1 MTGLRR
7 RTARWLF
14 CSIDAQRTRVGW
26 QDLSELGIV
35 AFAFL
40 CYFLVRGAVAER
52 AEDAFAHARWIIELQ
67 RSLGL
72 FVEPAFQ
79 RWVLERELLVR
90 FLNFVYFWL
99 DLPLIAVVGIVMLCK
114 RRRAYMLTRDA
125 ILISGGMAL
134 VVYWAWPV
142 APPRFLPEWG
152 FVDTLAVYNNLSY
165 QAQTMQP
172 FVNPFAAVPSL
183 HVGWAMLLAAGAFVA
198 TRSLALRLGA
208 IVLFVLQSISVVGTG
223 NHYIFDGVAGIAVCS
238 LALAAAVWMQR
249 RGYPAARAALA
260 REAGALLAAPEARA
274 SRRSPPAAARPR

>member
-1 MTGLRR
+1 MVEARR
-7 RTARWLF
+7 RIARWLLY
-14 CSIDAQRTRVGW
+14 SIDARRTRVGW
-26 QDLSELGIV
+26 RDLSELGIV

-52 AEDAFAHARWIIELQ
+52 AEEAFANARWIVELQ
-67 RSLGL
+67 RSLGV

-79 RWVLERELLVR
+79 SWVLEHEFLVR

-99 DLPLIAVVGIVMLCK
+99 DLPLIAVVGIAMLWK

-134 VVYWAWPV
+134 AVYWAWPV

-198 TRSLALRLGA
+198 TRNLALRLGA
-208 IVLFVLQSISVVGTG
+208 IALFVLQSISVVGTG
-223 NHYIFDGVAGIAVCS
+223 NHYLFDGVAGIAVCA

-260 REAGALLAAPEARA
+260 REAGLLRAGSEAGAAP
-274 SRRSPPAAARPR
+274 PPTAAARPR